1 MSEEK
6 RPKLLSEN
14 LKEKDRLENLGA
26 GEDSF
31 EIEGF
36 RVKVENLRR

>member
-14 LKEKDRLENLGA
+14 LKEKYRLENLWA
-26 GEDSF
+26 GGDIVEL
-31 EIEGF
+31 EG
-36 RVKVENLRR
+36 